1 MKFFF
6 NFSFCIFNCFA
17 FLCYFGGCFMFSY
30 RINDETELR
39 LPTELDAIE
48 IFQIVRENLKYLQR
62 WMPWATDDY
71 SLDSARAF
79 IKHNLQ
85 SLADKHEFNVTIT
98 YCNKIV
104 GVIGFHSLD
113 WTNKSINLGYWV
125 SEEMQGR
132 GLVTRAAEVL
142 INYAFEVMQL
152 NRVQINCDEENSKSR
167 RIPERLGF
175 KQEGMFRQTQWLHD
189 HFENL
194 VVYSMLAEDWKSK

>member
-1 MKFFF
+1 
-6 NFSFCIFNCFA
+6 
-17 FLCYFGGCFMFSY
+17 MFSY
-30 RINDETELR
+30 RIDDETELR

-48 IFQIVRENLKYLQR
+48 IFQVVRENLKYLQR

-79 IKHNLQ
+79 IKNNLQ
-85 SLADKHEFNVTIT
+85 SLADKHEFNVTII

-113 WTNKSINLGYWV
+113 WANKSINLGYWV

-142 INYAFEVMQL
+142 INYAFDVMRL
-152 NRVQINCDEENSKSR
+152 NRLQINCAEENLKSR
-167 RIPERLGF
+167 AIPERLGF
-175 KQEGMFRQTQWLHD
+175 NREGMFRQTQWLHD

-194 VVYSMLAEDWKSK
+194 IVYSMLAEDWKNK